1 MLPRVTIVIPFYND
15 PYVEQAISSALGQT
29 YPNLEVIVVDDG
41 STLYQDRI
49 NPFVSRVHYLGK
61 SNGGT
66 ASAINHGVRMSSGD
80 YIAWLSSDDLFYPH
94 KIARQLAFMQQ
105 YNSLLSF
112 TAFDQ
117 INELGH
123 VTAYAQA
130 ARYSSQSEFIR
141 AFSTCDPIN
150 GCTIMFK
157 KELVARVGLF
167 DESLRYTQDYEYWIR
182 ALLSGVNIHFLDEP
196 LTKYRW
202 HDQMGTMRFQPHIL
216 AEVQAVQNTFRHRL
230 EALALATPY

>member
-49 NPFVSRVHYLGK
+49 NPYVSRIHYLGK
-61 SNGGT
+61 ANGGT

-105 YNSLLSF
+105 HNSLLSF

-117 INELGH
+117 INEWGH
-123 VTAYAQA
+123 VTAHAQA
-130 ARYSSQSEFIR
+130 VRYPSQSEFIR
-141 AFSTCDPIN
+141 AFATCDPIN
-150 GCTIMFK
+150 GCTVMFK
-157 KELVARVGLF
+157 KELVARVGVF

-182 ALLSGVNIHFLDEP
+182 ALLSGVPIHFLDEP

-202 HDQMGTMRFQPHIL
+202 HDQMGTMRFKPHIL